1 MMLHLVLRYAV
12 QASRRRWR
20 ADIRVA
26 AEAVGTVEVGAQAFD
41 VELGDDAPRRGNV
54 EAARD
59 WRRARED
66 PQVTVVPRALED
78 PQGAHP
84 AWGEQRARREGRVPR
99 GEQHRLAS
107 VLPLLQQCPH
117 LGRHAPHQVRSR
129 LARPRSFGGEVPA
142 AVSVKGR
149 VAGPEGRLKVAD
161 RELTIG
167 TRAGRS
173 SARSLAKERRMS
185 AMTPLT
191 RSTLL
196 MVL

>member
-66 PQVTVVPRALED
+66 PQVTVVPRAFED

-191 RSTLL
+191 RWTLL

>member
-1 MMLHLVLRYAV
+1 MLHLVLRYAV

-66 PQVTVVPRALED
+66 PQVTVVPRAFED

-191 RSTLL
+191 RWTLL

>member
-1 MMLHLVLRYAV
+1 M
-12 QASRRRWR
+12 
-20 ADIRVA
+20 
-26 AEAVGTVEVGAQAFD
+26 EVGAQAFD
-41 VELGDDAPRRGNV
+41 VELGEDAPRRGNV

-66 PQVTVVPRALED
+66 PQVTVVPRAFED

>member
-1 MMLHLVLRYAV
+1 MLHLVLRYAV

-41 VELGDDAPRRGNV
+41 VELGEDAPRRGNV

-66 PQVTVVPRALED
+66 PQVTVVPRAFED

-191 RSTLL
+191 RWTLL